1 MQNVEQ
7 LSKQIINLS
16 KKEKEALLKKLILQM
31 DSKYVI
37 ELFKETMDK
46 EDIAVTLKMIE
57 PVFADWDNKEDEIY
71 DSM

>member
-7 LSKQIINLS
+7 LSEQIINLS
-16 KKEKEALLKKLILQM
+16 KKEKEALLKKIILQM

-37 ELFKETMDK
+37 ELFKETMNK
-46 EDIAVTLKMIE
+46 EDIAVTLKIIE

>member
-16 KKEKEALLKKLILQM
+16 KKEKEALLKKIILQM

-37 ELFKETMDK
+37 ELFKETMNK
-46 EDIAVTLKMIE
+46 KDIAVTLKMIE

>member
-57 PVFADWDNKEDEIY
+57 PIFADWDNKEDEIY